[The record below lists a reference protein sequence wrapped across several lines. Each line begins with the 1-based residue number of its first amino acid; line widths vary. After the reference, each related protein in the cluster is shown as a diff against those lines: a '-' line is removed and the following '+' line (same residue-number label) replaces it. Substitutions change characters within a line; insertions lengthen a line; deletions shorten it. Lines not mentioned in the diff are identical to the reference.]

1 MVPAASSFA
10 SLIGLGVVCQLAG
23 YYCLTYALGHLPATD
38 SSIVLLGVAP
48 LTAVNAL
55 MIFDERMTIL
65 QLLGG
70 SFILLAVWI
79 VSSGPAMGRRN
90 ASSA

>member
-1 MVPAASSFA
+1 
-10 SLIGLGVVCQLAG
+10 
-23 YYCLTYALGHLPATD
+23 
-38 SSIVLLGVAP
+38 
-48 LTAVNAL
+48 
-55 MIFDERMTIL
+55 MIFGERMTML

>member
-1 MVPAASSFA
+1 MN
-10 SLIGLGVVCQLAG
+10 
-23 YYCLTYALGHLPATD
+23 
-38 SSIVLLGVAP
+38 AP
-48 LTAVNAL
+48 QHRGTIILKTAMNAL
-55 MIFDERMTIL
+55 MIFGERMTML